1 MVLLLYKEKLDE
13 VKIVCNLTRPLLVK
27 ERGKLNKN

>member
-13 VKIVCNLTRPLLVK
+13 VKIVSNLTLTSPCK
-27 ERGKLNKN
+27 GEE